1 MPRSVSTTH
10 SLRLQLAFACVRS
23 AYLAEKLVERRGVE
37 RLEAQEQLAS
47 YLFHELRNDQNA
59 ILGVTEATLDALGS
73 GRGSLPPAELGM
85 LEDMLVHARHA
96 ATVIENMLDYAR
108 LRAGKLTLPYAA
120 VDVEAILRECITLVK
135 HLLRNKPHVRLKCTG
150 VHLPRVLT
158 SELHLRQVLINL
170 LTNACKYTEHG
181 FIELAARL
189 VHVPNAADQ
198 KADEEAQMRMATM
211 RFTVRDTGPGIPVAM
226 REKVFEPFEKGY
238 MPGTGIGLPL
248 CSSLVK
254 EMGGAPLSLTCPPSG
269 GSEFTFD
276 LQLQCEPCASA
287 MGEVAVDASEGG
299 EESDYASAG
308 EGEDDSHS
316 AKSLGKAKPK
326 GGRG

>member
-1 MPRSVSTTH
+1 MRAQRV
-10 SLRLQLAFACVRS
+10 A
-23 AYLAEKLVERRGVE
+23 KLVERRGVE
-37 RLEAQEQLAS
+37 RLERRNSLPVTCS
-47 YLFHELRNDQNA
+47 RLRTTRNA
-59 ILGVTEATLDALGS
+59 ILGVTEARLTHLG
-73 GRGSLPPAELGM
+73 GRGSPPPAELGM

-96 ATVIENMLDYAR
+96 AVIENMLDYAR
-108 LRAGKLTLPYAA
+108 LRAGKLTLPSRCGQS
-120 VDVEAILRECITLVK
+120 DLRECTTSQAS
-135 HLLRNKPHVRLKCTG
+135 RATFTASSAG
-150 VHLPRVLT
+150 VLPRVLT

-211 RFTVRDTGPGIPVAM
+211 RFTVRDPGPGIPVAM

-254 EMGGAPLSLTCPPSG
+254 EMGGAPPATCWWWERVHSI
-269 GSEFTFD
+269 SS
-276 LQLQCEPCASA
+276 CSASHA
-287 MGEVAVDASEGG
+287 RVRWVSC
-299 EESDYASAG
+299 
-308 EGEDDSHS
+308 
-316 AKSLGKAKPK
+316 
-326 GGRG
+326 GRCLMAARRAIRKCK